1 MEKAYTPSAQSAADM
16 AQEKIAV
23 VGLGYVG
30 IPLSAALADRG
41 FDVAGIDASNERA
54 EAVSAGRL
62 PLKGDEPG
70 LAELLARAVRKGRLR
85 ATTSYEA
92 CADRTAVFVCVDT
105 PIDSERRP
113 DNSNLVAALK
123 GIGKNM
129 RKGTLVVVESTI
141 APGTMMGVV
150 SPTLAEASGLEPGRG
165 FKLAHCPERVMPGRL
180 LHNLRS
186 YDRVLGGLDK
196 ESIRR
201 AAAIYSKITKGKL
214 HPTDLTTAEIVKTAE
229 NAYRDVQIA
238 FANEVA
244 LISEKLGADA
254 FEVRRLVNTCPFRDM
269 HMPGAGVGG
278 HCLPKDP
285 WLLVH
290 GGRESR
296 PVLIPTARAVND
308 SMPYHMLDLAHD
320 ALKAAGRALEDSVVA
335 VMGASFLQ
343 DAGDARNSPTVP
355 LVESLK
361 GAKEVR
367 VHDPYVEEIAGLR
380 TVRDIRKALEGA
392 DIAVFMVSH
401 RQYLKL
407 TPGALKRLMRTPI
420 VVDGRNIFPTEK
432 MIRAGILYSGV
443 GKRGATGCAP
453 AGKR

>member
-1 MEKAYTPSAQSAADM
+1 M
-16 AQEKIAV
+16 AQERIAV

-30 IPLSAALADRG
+30 IPLCALLADKG
-41 FDVAGIDASNERA
+41 FDVVGIDIARERA
-54 EAVSAGRL
+54 EAIDAGRM

-70 LAELLARAVRKGRLR
+70 LAEVLARAVRKKRLR
-85 ATTSYEA
+85 ATTSFEA

-105 PIDSERRP
+105 PIDADRRP
-113 DNSNLVAALK
+113 DHSRLEAALRD
-123 GIGKNM
+123 IGKNM

-141 APGTMMGVV
+141 APGTMLGLVAK
-150 SPTLAEASGLEPGRG
+150 TLERESGLAPGKG
-165 FKLAHCPERVMPGRL
+165 FRLAHCPERVMPGRL
-180 LHNLRS
+180 LYNLQN
-186 YDRVLGGLDK
+186 YDRVLGGLDRA
-196 ESIRR
+196 SLRR
-201 AAAIYSKITKGKL
+201 ATAIYSRIMKGKL

-290 GGRESR
+290 GGRASN

-308 SMPYHMLDLAHD
+308 SMPYHMLDLAHE
-320 ALKAAGRALEDSVVA
+320 ALRAAGKRLEDAVVA

-343 DAGDARNSPTVP
+343 DTGDARNSPSLP
-355 LVESLK
+355 LIESLK
-361 GAKEVR
+361 GARELR
-367 VHDPYVEEIAGLR
+367 VHDPYLEEIGGLR
-380 TVRDIRKALEGA
+380 TTRDAGEALEGA
-392 DIAVFMVSH
+392 DLAVFMVSH
-401 RQYLKL
+401 KDYQRL
-407 TPGALKRLMRTPI
+407 TPGVLRKLMRTPI
-420 VVDGRNIFPTEK
+420 IIDGRNIFSTEK
-432 MIRAGILYSGV
+432 MMRAGIVYSGV
-443 GKRGATGCAP
+443 GKKAALACGVKSR
-453 AGKR
+453 